1 MPFFPRFH
9 YPEAASTYPASSA
22 FPTDILRIFEDLDS
36 ATSGPS
42 QSGSSATGRRA
53 FSPNFD
59 VHETQH
65 EYILEGEL
73 PGLSD
78 KKNVSIEFTDDKTIL
93 IQGKIERQMRGWTDN
108 AGNFKTIEGAEQK
121 QLEQSTGEN
130 KGGQE
135 KEKGAGHNN
144 KEKEK
149 EKSAGHNDKEKE
161 KRSKYWV
168 SERSVGEFSRSF
180 SFPSHVDVD
189 NVKANLD
196 HGILKVVVPK
206 IEKKSGRKIEV
217 A

>member
-22 FPTDILRIFEDLDS
+22 FPTDILRIFEGLDN

-93 IQGKIERQMRGWTDN
+93 IQGKIERQMRGWTDD

-121 QLEQSTGEN
+121 KLEQSGGEN

-135 KEKGAGHNN
+135 KEKG
-144 KEKEK
+144 
-149 EKSAGHNDKEKE
+149 AGHNDKEKE

-180 SFPSHVDVD
+180 SFPGHVDVD

-206 IEKKSGRKIEV
+206 LEKKSGRKIEV

>member
-22 FPTDILRIFEDLDS
+22 FPTDILRILEGLDS
-36 ATSGPS
+36 ATSGSS

-93 IQGKIERQMRGWTDN
+93 IQGKIERQMRGWTDD
-108 AGNFKTIEGAEQK
+108 AGNFKAIEGGEGAEQK
-121 QLEQSTGEN
+121 QLEQSAGEN
-130 KGGQE
+130 QGGQ
-135 KEKGAGHNN
+135 
-144 KEKEK
+144 EK
-149 EKSAGHNDKEKE
+149 EKSAGHNNKEKE

-180 SFPSHVDVD
+180 SFPSHVDID

-206 IEKKSGRKIEV
+206 LEKKSGRKIEV